1 MNSHETGYFA
11 AVQHRPATHQLST
24 TLQAFRSAAS
34 VVGVVVLVLAT
45 LAVGVYAI
53 VFVDLMPYTR

>member
-1 MNSHETGYFA
+1 MNSHEIGYSA
-11 AVQHRPATHQLST
+11 AVQHPPVTRQLST

-45 LAVGVYAI
+45 LAVGVYAV

>member
-1 MNSHETGYFA
+1 MNSHETGYSA
-11 AVQHRPATHQLST
+11 AVQHRPATQPLST

-45 LAVGVYAI
+45 LAVGVYAV